1 MNNDLEILAPLHSA
15 DLRRIAGLMI
25 PADETYGVPGADDSA
40 IFDDLLS
47 TLGRELPH
55 VRVALQQLA
64 ALAGGPFSSLPPGQ
78 AEQLAATFLATNTP
92 EVAVLGRLI
101 LQCYYRDERVLHA
114 LGVDPRP
121 PFPRGH
127 TLENGDWRLLD
138 AVRTLPPMWRA
149 AR

>member
-1 MNNDLEILAPLHSA
+1 MNDDPGILSPAHAA
-15 DLRRIAGLMI
+15 DLRRITGIMI

-47 TLGRELPH
+47 TLGRDLPD
-55 VRVALQQLA
+55 VCIALQQLA
-64 ALAGGPFSSLPPGQ
+64 VLAGGPYSSLPPAR
-78 AEQLAATFLATNTP
+78 AEQLAAIFLATNTP
-92 EVAVLGRLI
+92 EVATLGRLI

-127 TLENGDWRLLD
+127 TLEQGDWMLLD

-149 AR
+149 TP